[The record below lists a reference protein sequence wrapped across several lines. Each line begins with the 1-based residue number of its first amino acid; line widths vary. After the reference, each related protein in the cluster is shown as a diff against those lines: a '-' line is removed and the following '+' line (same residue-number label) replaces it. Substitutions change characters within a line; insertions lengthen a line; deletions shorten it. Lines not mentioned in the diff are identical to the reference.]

1 MLGHLLDQ
9 VAIKVI
15 KRVQARDRLQE
26 VKALLRLEARY
37 VQKLADF
44 ADSLIRI
51 MSLIYTITGKQNPRI
66 SKNSS
71 GVYMISFRRQ
81 TILQIIFF
89 FEIGM
94 KLMMT

>member
-51 MSLIYTITGKQNPRI
+51 MSLIYTITGKTK
-66 SKNSS
+66 SKDLKEFFGSL
-71 GVYMISFRRQ
+71 YD
-81 TILQIIFF
+81 IIQKTNYFTNHF
-89 FEIGM
+89 LF
-94 KLMMT
+94 